1 MSRPPGR
8 LTVRLAELRPVVEA
22 VELTKGLRGGI
33 VGGKDRSA
41 RLVPAA
47 GGMTVELFGSSTFVP
62 IATGALDHDLSVDA
76 NLLAGF
82 LRSSTRAFH
91 PAEIVGL
98 NIGPDHL
105 MGTCGTLKVTLQFG
119 ARPHSDPQLS
129 RSPRGRRAIDLRPT
143 KTKSETGPAED
154 VEPMPE
160 RPAGPAPDD
169 EGNRNYNSVKGP
181 TETVLGLREAQARPE
196 ARETNRRLVDP
207 REKPAREDPIVNAP
221 SRWRRNLVIGVSVLM
236 FFVALDHPRAQRAYY
251 QDAEAFLG
259 MVIFLPI
266 LAGLFVLVG
275 IIGFDFIRSPTEQRA
290 AWQKFSHDPVQSSK
304 EVVRFAAAAV
314 FLGCIFLS
322 FFGLEWLLATWV
334 FWTAA
339 GVALVLM
346 FVG

>member
-62 IATGALDHDLSVDA
+62 IATGALDRDLCVDA

-105 MGTCGTLKVTLQFG
+105 MGTCGTLKVTLRFG
-119 ARPHSDPQLS
+119 ATPSSDLQLR
-129 RSPRGRRAIDLRPT
+129 RSPRGRSAIDLCPS
-143 KTKSETGPAED
+143 KTKSETAPAKD
-154 VEPMPE
+154 VERMPA

-169 EGNRNYNSVKGP
+169 EGNRKSNSETGP
-181 TETVLGLREAQARPE
+181 TETVVGLRDAQARPE
-196 ARETNRRLVDP
+196 ARAANRIRADEPEVSDL
-207 REKPAREDPIVNAP
+207 EAPIAKAP
-221 SRWRRNLVIGVSVLM
+221 SRWRRNLVAGVSVLM
-236 FFVALDHPRAQRAYY
+236 VFVALEHPRAQRAYY

-266 LAGLFVLVG
+266 LAGLFVFVG

-290 AWQKFSHDPVQSSK
+290 AWQKFSSDPVQSSK
-304 EVVRFAAAAV
+304 EVVRFAAAAI

-339 GVALVLM
+339 GVVLVMM
-346 FVG
+346 FVW